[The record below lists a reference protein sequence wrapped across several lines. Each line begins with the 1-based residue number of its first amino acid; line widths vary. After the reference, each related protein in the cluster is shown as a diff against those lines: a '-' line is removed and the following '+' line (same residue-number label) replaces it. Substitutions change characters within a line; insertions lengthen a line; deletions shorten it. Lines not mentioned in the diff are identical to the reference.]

1 MKLTN
6 LSSQLNLADSKFACF
21 SLGLCVQVKKISI
34 WLKKSTIIKF
44 MKSQIPG
51 NGISICSHFKIN
63 KKRCRLQTE
72 WNDIDFRIPHR
83 QWFGLVRFRV
93 NQGFF
98 PITISDD
105 VIHGKRFRLE
115 RFWVNQFFLFSVM
128 KRYIVCKG
136 IRVREVSG

>member
-1 MKLTN
+1 MDGNEGDWGHYEVDEFNIPTQSGWLKICMLQSGVMCSGEEN
-6 LSSQLNLADSKFACF
+6 LNLVEEKH
-21 SLGLCVQVKKISI
+21 
-34 WLKKSTIIKF
+34 IKL
-44 MKSQIPG
+44 MKSQIMEFQFAA
-51 NGISICSHFKIN
+51 ILKLI

-128 KRYIVCKG
+128 KRYM
-136 IRVREVSG
+136 

>member
-6 LSSQLNLADSKFACF
+6 LTFQLNLADWKFACF

-44 MKSQIPG
+44 MKSQIMEFQFAA
-51 NGISICSHFKIN
+51 ILKLI

-105 VIHGKRFRLE
+105 VIHGKGFRLE

>member
-1 MKLTN
+1 MDGNEGDWGHYEVDEFNIPTQSGWLKICILQSGVMCSGEEN
-6 LSSQLNLADSKFACF
+6 LNLVEEKH
-21 SLGLCVQVKKISI
+21 
-34 WLKKSTIIKF
+34 IKL
-44 MKSQIPG
+44 MKSQVMEFQFAAILKLPG
-51 NGISICSHFKIN
+51 N

-128 KRYIVCKG
+128 KRYM
-136 IRVREVSG
+136 